1 MLSFPQNC
9 CGCLDKENFCKK
21 VGKVKFHAKSPSS

>member
-1 MLSFPQNC
+1 MLSLLWVFGQ
-9 CGCLDKENFCKK
+9 GELDFCKK